1 MRITPSPSLT
11 KEFATP
17 SALMLDPR
25 LTPLERNAWQ
35 LLSMLKGAD
44 GLSPLTSYN
53 QLRRYLSTVP
63 LGQRAGFE
71 TAARTLMVLRLTG
84 WVSLVGQRCDPLSG
98 SVLSELFRVHD
109 TPVRFR
115 QACAVDAG
123 YVALLQRALESG
135 SGMVERVAS
144 HVLAAARHDAQA
156 LALMPS
162 ELLEQIQRLP
172 PDLLGAEPDQQNDDG
187 PPSPG
192 GSSGAPRREGVDG
205 FLVASPAAAQKDKEV
220 IQPGLPQT
228 PEEQDRPGSPVRTY
242 KDSLKEVRTYR
253 AGAQGDSPRPAPSRL
268 RLPSCLDSMEPDQHR
283 DVQAAL
289 RRLPGEHRQAV
300 LDELEAR
307 VRLGAV
313 RNAVAYLFGLVR
325 RVLTGEFRLWAAKK
339 PANPGTTNAPSHKAT
354 PIAPPTPPSPVNKP
368 AAPEVAQAHLARA
381 RRLLGLPARA
391 SDLAAELFLQGDHLR
406 PFST

>member
-1 MRITPSPSLT
+1 MHVTPSHSLT

-25 LTPLERNAWQ
+25 LTPLERNGWQ
-35 LLSMLKGAD
+35 VLNMLRGAD

-53 QLRRYLSTVP
+53 QLRRYLTTVP

-84 WVSLVGQRCDPLSG
+84 WVSLVGQQRDPLSG
-98 SVLSELFRVHD
+98 NVLSELFQVHD
-109 TPVRFR
+109 TPVRFQ
-115 QACAVDAG
+115 QACALDTG
-123 YVALLQRALESG
+123 YVALVQRAFESG
-135 SGMVERVAS
+135 NGMVERVAN
-144 HVLAAARHDAQA
+144 HVLAAARQDAQA

-162 ELLEQIQRLP
+162 ELLKQIRRLP
-172 PDLLGAEPDQQNDDG
+172 PDLLAAEPDQQNDDD
-187 PPSPG
+187 PPPPG
-192 GSSGAPRREGVDG
+192 GASGAPMREGGDG
-205 FLVASPAAAQKDKEV
+205 FPVASVATPQKDKGV
-220 IQPGLPQT
+220 IQSGLPQT

-253 AGAQGDSPRPAPSRL
+253 AGAQVDSPRPAPSRL
-268 RLPSCLDSMEPDQHR
+268 RLPSCLDSMAPDQHR

-307 VRLGAV
+307 VQLGAV

-325 RVLTGEFRLWAAKK
+325 RVLAGEFRLWAAKK
-339 PANPGTTNAPSHKAT
+339 PARADLLHAPAHKVT
-354 PIAPPTPPSPVNKP
+354 PAAQPIVPVHKP
-368 AAPEVAQAHLARA
+368 AAPEVVRAHLAQA

-391 SDLAAELFLQGDHLR
+391 GDLAAELFQQGGHLR
-406 PFST
+406 PDPA

>member
-1 MRITPSPSLT
+1 MHFTPRHSLT

-25 LTPLERNAWQ
+25 LTPLERNGWQ
-35 LLSMLKGAD
+35 VLNMLKGAD
-44 GLSPLTSYN
+44 GLSPLPSYN
-53 QLRRYLSTVP
+53 QLRRYLTTVP
-63 LGQRAGFE
+63 LGQRAGFK
-71 TAARTLMVLRLTG
+71 TATRTLMVLRLTG

-98 SVLSELFRVHD
+98 NVLSELFQVHD

-115 QACAVDAG
+115 QACALDAG
-123 YVALLQRALESG
+123 YVALVQRALG
-135 SGMVERVAS
+135 AGNGMVERVAN

-162 ELLEQIQRLP
+162 ELLEQIRRLP
-172 PDLLGAEPDQQNDDG
+172 PDLLAAEPDQQNDDE

-192 GSSGAPRREGVDG
+192 GSSGAPRREGADG
-205 FLVASPAAAQKDKEV
+205 FPVSPPATRQKDKGV
-220 IQPGLPQT
+220 LQSGLPQT
-228 PEEQDRPGSPVRTY
+228 PGEQGRPSSPVRTY
-242 KDSLKEVRTYR
+242 KGSIKEVRTYR
-253 AGAQGDSPRPAPSRL
+253 AGAQEGGQRPGPSPL
-268 RLPSCLDSMEPDQHR
+268 RLPSCLERMAPDQHR

-325 RVLTGEFRLWAAKK
+325 RVLAGEFRLWAAKK
-339 PANPGTTNAPSHKAT
+339 PANPSPTAAHAHKAALTAPNAPSQ
-354 PIAPPTPPSPVNKP
+354 PVSKP
-368 AAPEVAQAHLARA
+368 AAPEVAQAHLAQA
-381 RRLLGLPARA
+381 RRLLGLPVRA
-391 SDLAAELFLQGDHLR
+391 GDLAAELFLQDGQLR
-406 PFST
+406 PHPV

>member
-1 MRITPSPSLT
+1 MHVPPPHSLT

-25 LTPLERNAWQ
+25 LTPLDRNGWQ
-35 LLSMLKGAD
+35 VLTMLKGAD
-44 GLSPLTSYN
+44 GLSQLTSYN
-53 QLRRYLSTVP
+53 QLRRYLTTVP

-98 SVLSELFRVHD
+98 SVLSELFQVHD

-115 QACAVDAG
+115 QACTLDAG
-123 YVALLQRALESG
+123 YVALVQRALESG
-135 SGMVERVAS
+135 NGMVDRVAN
-144 HVLAAARHDAQA
+144 HVLAAARHDSQA
-156 LALMPS
+156 MALMPPG
-162 ELLEQIQRLP
+162 LVEQIQRLP
-172 PDLLGAEPDQQNDDG
+172 TELLAAEPERQDDDE
-187 PPSPG
+187 PPSSG
-192 GSSGAPRREGVDG
+192 GATGAPRHGGTDD
-205 FLVASPAAAQKDKEV
+205 SPAVAPASGQRDEGAIHV
-220 IQPGLPQT
+220 GLPQT
-228 PEEQDRPGSPVRTY
+228 QPEQGRPGSPVRTY
-242 KDSLKEVRTYR
+242 RYSLKEVRTYR
-253 AGAQGDSPRPAPSRL
+253 AGAHEGAPPASASSL
-268 RLPSCLDSMEPDQHR
+268 RLPSCLGEMAPDQHR

-325 RVLTGEFRLWAAKK
+325 RVLAGEFRLWAAKESGSPR
-339 PANPGTTNAPSHKAT
+339 PANPPANKAPL
-354 PIAPPTPPSPVNKP
+354 PSPPASPPLANKP
-368 AAPEVAQAHLARA
+368 AAPEVAQAHLAQV

-391 SDLAAELFLQGDHLR
+391 GDLAAELFLQDGHLR
-406 PFST
+406 THSG